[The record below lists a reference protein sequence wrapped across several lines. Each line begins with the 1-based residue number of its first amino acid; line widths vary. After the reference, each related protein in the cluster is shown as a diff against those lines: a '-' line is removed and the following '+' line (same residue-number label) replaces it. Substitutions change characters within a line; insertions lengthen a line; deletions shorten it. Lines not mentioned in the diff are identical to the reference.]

1 MQKVQVGEWW
11 ADYSKQIQSLA
22 NKDVL
27 EAKNREGWTA
37 LMAAAGDGHKDVLRI
52 LLEEGADANAARI
65 DGWTALMIAAYD
77 GRTDVAT
84 CAGPS
89 SRCVLLRGEA
99 SCPLVQGADLVVYDF
114 DATSPSFLAMLLRA
128 HRSADVV
135 LARDRIARGQ
145 HRPSAVLRR
154 RPRTS
159 AFETAASG

>member
-1 MQKVQVGEWW
+1 M
-11 ADYSKQIQSLA
+11 ASSRRRS
-22 NKDVL
+22 VL
-27 EAKNREGWTA
+27 IVSPSEARRRDWSA
-37 LMAAAGDGHKDVLRI
+37 VVA
-52 LLEEGADANAARI
+52 
-65 DGWTALMIAAYD
+65 D
-77 GRTDVAT
+77 GRTDVGS

-89 SRCVLLRGEA
+89 SSCVLLRGEA